1 MPTVEK
7 ETKKVN
13 KNLNESIIQIRVD
26 LQKSKIKKSGKN
38 KYAGFE
44 YYELADFLPRLN
56 ELMLQYGIND
66 KFTIEEDKATLT
78 LIKGEEAQSY
88 NIPFERF
95 DTPLVN
101 KKDKN
106 GTLLKDKNGEYIQTP
121 SMQDIQYLGALNT
134 YYKRYLYLNAFGI
147 TDGEVIDS
155 LDNNEIQRG
164 TKANKKA
171 TKTTEKKEQPK
182 GADLPIQDGQIE
194 RIKELYTAEELMPL
208 MRHIGKVKV
217 AELTL
222 LEASSLIKHKETKE
236 EK

>member
-13 KNLNESIIQIRVD
+13 KSLNESIIQIRVD
-26 LQKSKIKKSGKN
+26 LQNSKIKKSGIN

-78 LIKGEEAQSY
+78 LIKGEETQSY

-95 DTPLVN
+95 DTPLN
-101 KKDKN
+101 KN
-106 GTLLKDKNGEYIQTP
+106 GSP

-155 LDNNEIQRG
+155 MDNNEIQKG
-164 TKANKKA
+164 TKSTKKV
-171 TKTTEKKEQPK
+171 TKATEKKEQPK
-182 GADLPIQDGQIE
+182 GADLPIQESQIE

-217 AELTL
+217 TELTL
-222 LEASSLIKHKETKE
+222 LEASRLIKRKETKE